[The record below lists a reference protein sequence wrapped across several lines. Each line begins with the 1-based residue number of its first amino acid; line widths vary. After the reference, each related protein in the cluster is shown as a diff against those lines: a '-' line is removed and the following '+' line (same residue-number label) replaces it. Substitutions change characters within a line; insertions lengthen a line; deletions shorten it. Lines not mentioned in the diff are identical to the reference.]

1 MKIWSLSSKKMMK
14 EIKRKNAKGDIDAGF
29 YEEDDAKN
37 TNRTDNE
44 EADSDVTIIHNKQ
57 IERKKRLWCSQ
68 INVTDGK
75 CK

>member
-1 MKIWSLSSKKMMK
+1 MMK
-14 EIKRKNAKGDIDAGF
+14 EIKNKNVKGDLDAGF
-29 YEEDDAKN
+29 NEEDDAKN
-37 TNRTDNE
+37 ANKIDNNK
-44 EADSDVTIIHNKQ
+44 ADSDVTIIHNKQ